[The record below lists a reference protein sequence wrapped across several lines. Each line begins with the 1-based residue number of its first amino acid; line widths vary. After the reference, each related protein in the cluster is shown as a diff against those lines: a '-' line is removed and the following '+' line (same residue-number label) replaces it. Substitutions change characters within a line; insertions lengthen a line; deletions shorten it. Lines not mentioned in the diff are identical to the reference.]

1 MLQFHY
7 DCVDKYVDR
16 ADYELCEMDT
26 DSLYLV
32 LSTATLEEAVRPHLR
47 RKFFRHYHEWFPAEA
62 CDEHRPDFVRAKS
75 QGESW
80 EAREQCCKTRKAF
93 DRRTPGLFKL
103 EYKGDGIVALCSKT
117 YCCFGADAPT
127 KTSAKGVS
135 KRLNN
140 LVRERYL
147 NVLRTRKSGSG
158 KNRGFRGDGKHMY
171 TYTQERDALSYFYGK
186 RQVSADGVSTT
197 PLLI

>member
-7 DCVDKYVDR
+7 DCLDKYVDR

-32 LSTATLEEAVRPHLR
+32 LSTTTLEKAVRPHLR
-47 RKFFRHYHEWFPAEA
+47 REFFKRYHKWFPAEA
-62 CDEHRPDFVRAKS
+62 CDKHRLDFVRVKS
-75 QGESW
+75 QGEPW
-80 EAREQCCKTRKAF
+80 EAQEQCCKDRKAF

-117 YCCFGADAPT
+117 YCAFGANAPT
-127 KTSAKGVS
+127 KTSAKGIS

-147 NVLRTRKSGSG
+147 RVLRTKKSGTG
-158 KNRGFRGDGKHMY
+158 INHGFRGDGKNMF

-186 RQVSADGVSTT
+186 RQVAADGVSTT
-197 PLLI
+197 PLMI